1 MMFLCFTIGVSHLML
16 ARIWN
21 GVCKINSL
29 DCLEEFGWA
38 GVLFF
43 MYFVVNAIVGSF
55 EAVPTWTFWVF
66 GVSLVMVVSR
76 TRGVALGMLPLNV
89 MGAMGDIISYVRL
102 FAVGYAS
109 LQLAQNFNSM
119 AMQFDL
125 PVYVKI
131 FPMVLILLVG
141 HVVNLVLG
149 ALAILVHA
157 VRLNTLE
164 FSNHKGVTWSGYA
177 FSPFKKN

>member
-1 MMFLCFTIGVSHLML
+1 
-16 ARIWN
+16 
-21 GVCKINSL
+21 
-29 DCLEEFGWA
+29 
-38 GVLFF
+38 